1 METINDFYQLK
12 AWQENHQ
19 LVLSIYKITK
29 NFPKEEKYGIIDQL
43 RRASSSI
50 TANIAE
56 GFGRYHYADKIK
68 FYLQARGSL
77 KETENFIYLSQDLN
91 YLDKETAKKLWLRA
105 KIGEQLLNGLIKSAN
120 KQKVSR

>member
-1 METINDFYQLK
+1 MTTITDFYQLK

-29 NFPKEEKYGIIDQL
+29 TFPNEEKYGIIDQL

-56 GFGRYHYADKIK
+56 GFGRFHYADKIR
-68 FYLQARGSL
+68 FYL
-77 KETENFIYLSQDLN
+77 F
-91 YLDKETAKKLWLRA
+91 
-105 KIGEQLLNGLIKSAN
+105 
-120 KQKVSR
+120 VSGFEVS

>member
-1 METINDFYQLK
+1 MTTITDFYQLK

-29 NFPKEEKYGIIDQL
+29 TFPNEEKYGIIDQL

-56 GFGRYHYADKIK
+56 GFGRFHYADKIR

-77 KETENFIYLSQDLN
+77 KEVENFIYLSQDLK
-91 YLDKETAKKLWLRA
+91 YLDKETAKKLWQQA

-120 KQKVSR
+120 KQKA

>member
-1 METINDFYQLK
+1 MTTITDFYQLK

-29 NFPKEEKYGIIDQL
+29 TFPNEEKYGIIDQL

-56 GFGRYHYADKIK
+56 GFGRFHYADKIR

-77 KETENFIYLSQDLN
+77 KEVENFIYFPIALLLCESLH
-91 YLDKETAKKLWLRA
+91 
-105 KIGEQLLNGLIKSAN
+105 QLPTI
-120 KQKVSR
+120 

>member
-1 METINDFYQLK
+1 MTTITDFYQLK
-12 AWQENHQ
+12 AWQENHL

-29 NFPKEEKYGIIDQL
+29 TFPNEEKYGIIDQL

-56 GFGRYHYADKIK
+56 GFGRFHYADKIR

-77 KETENFIYLSQDLN
+77 KEVENFIYLSQDLK
-91 YLDKETAKKLWLRA
+91 YLDKETAKKLWQQA

-120 KQKVSR
+120 KQKA

>member
-1 METINDFYQLK
+1 MTTITDFYQLK

-29 NFPKEEKYGIIDQL
+29 TFPNEEKYGIIDQL

-56 GFGRYHYADKIK
+56 GFGRFHY
-68 FYLQARGSL
+68 GS
-77 KETENFIYLSQDLN
+77 
-91 YLDKETAKKLWLRA
+91 R
-105 KIGEQLLNGLIKSAN
+105 
-120 KQKVSR
+120 QK

>member
-1 METINDFYQLK
+1 MTTITDFYQLK

-29 NFPKEEKYGIIDQL
+29 DFPKEEKYGIIDQL
-43 RRASSSI
+43 RRASSSV

-56 GFGRYHYADKIK
+56 GFGRFHFADKIR

-77 KETENFIYLSQDLN
+77 KETENFIYLSQDLK
-91 YLDKETAKKLWLRA
+91 YLDKETAKKLWQQA

-120 KQKVSR
+120 KQKA

>member
-1 METINDFYQLK
+1 MTTITDFYQLK

-29 NFPKEEKYGIIDQL
+29 TFPNEEKYGIIDQL

-56 GFGRYHYADKIK
+56 GFGRFHYADKIR

-77 KETENFIYLSQDLN
+77 KEVENFIYLSQDLK
-91 YLDKETAKKLWLRA
+91 YLDKETAKKLWQHA

-120 KQKVSR
+120 KQKA